1 MCGRVGGRSGRSS
14 GACQA
19 TAEKTSSELAAGLQT
34 RRRRHFTACLKEAA
48 LRHPSS
54 KEQVLI
60 CNITS
65 GSLGLNVGRFTLNHL
80 PMKLLA
86 HYPQAGSVVVPYDDV
101 TCFRVLGD
109 IRGFATIILNPND
122 AARGARWRSNHLH
135 CALEEG
141 FTLIKIPVSFNAGQ
155 CQYR

>member
-54 KEQVLI
+54 KETGVDLQY
-60 CNITS
+60 
-65 GSLGLNVGRFTLNHL
+65 H
-80 PMKLLA
+80 
-86 HYPQAGSVVVPYDDV
+86 
-101 TCFRVLGD
+101 FRVTRSEPLG
-109 IRGFATIILNPND
+109 GSPSTI
-122 AARGARWRSNHLH
+122 
-135 CALEEG
+135 
-141 FTLIKIPVSFNAGQ
+141 FQ
-155 CQYR
+155 

>member
-65 GSLGLNVGRFTLNHL
+65 GSLGLNVGRFT
-80 PMKLLA
+80 
-86 HYPQAGSVVVPYDDV
+86 PY
-101 TCFRVLGD
+101 GQK
-109 IRGFATIILNPND
+109 
-122 AARGARWRSNHLH
+122 
-135 CALEEG
+135 
-141 FTLIKIPVSFNAGQ
+141 IKTVEKTVSCPFPA
-155 CQYR
+155 